1 MKHLRSRP
9 NFILFTF
16 SLSLY
21 GIVKYYPKKNNTKK
35 KEKYISYSDH
45 SSCKGSRCSL
55 SCLMNG
61 NAAGG
66 DPLFVTQGENNK
78 YCNKEK
84 FHWYIKAPDTVTLLF
99 SKWNLPFSISLSLST
114 PTFTFPGVW
123 VDGNNEVMYAMAS
136 KITFIC
142 QMDFNAF
149 PVDIQVT

>member
-1 MKHLRSRP
+1 
-9 NFILFTF
+9 
-16 SLSLY
+16 
-21 GIVKYYPKKNNTKK
+21 
-35 KEKYISYSDH
+35 
-45 SSCKGSRCSL
+45 
-55 SCLMNG
+55 MNG